1 MHILELP
8 SKDSDDVV
16 PFQQIETVDSLD
28 NIFADIANEANMTI
42 SEAKRRI
49 AIHGSSPI
57 LVVKNVLLG
66 EFLINNLLF
75 LIKNYFKELY
85 TAIMRIKRVTGHI

>member
-8 SKDSDDVV
+8 SKDSAEVV
-16 PFQQIETVDSLD
+16 PFQQIQTSDSLD
-28 NIFADIANEANMTI
+28 NVFADIANEANTTM

-57 LVVKNVLLG
+57 LLVKNVLLG
-66 EFLINNLLF
+66 EHDNLF
-75 LIKNYFKELY
+75 SF
-85 TAIMRIKRVTGHI
+85 